1 MLRITQR
8 FTPEK
13 FRIKIFTLVYRTI
26 SYYSYTILYLR
37 YLLALLELSE
47 LAGALALLGLA
58 YVLARICMPAPYI
71 YLHSLV

>member
-1 MLRITQR
+1 MPVT
-8 FTPEK
+8 
-13 FRIKIFTLVYRTI
+13 
-26 SYYSYTILYLR
+26 SYYSIEENYNLSTSRAKKSIKYYYSHTILYLR

-58 YVLARICMPAPYI
+58 YVLARIYMPTPYI